1 MSAAVHT
8 SAPAAGKL
16 APGTTPLL
24 EVQGL
29 QAGYGD
35 VQVLWGVDLQVPAGQ
50 IACVVGSNGAGK
62 TTLLRTLSGMVKPR
76 AGQLRFAGQALAGA
90 SCEAILRAGIAHV
103 PEGRR
108 LFRGMSVRD
117 NLLIGAY
124 LRTDLKS
131 EVQQDLE
138 RVYSLF
144 PILKDRHKQDAS
156 TLSGGE
162 QQMCAIGRGLMS
174 RPTLLM
180 IDELSLGL
188 APRAVEKLSE
198 SLLEINRQGLTI
210 LLVEQD
216 VFTAFE
222 LARTGVVIETG
233 RVAFAGPSS
242 QLADDPRVRAAYM
255 GV

>member
-1 MSAAVHT
+1 MNDDSR
-8 SAPAAGKL
+8 
-16 APGTTPLL
+16 LL
-24 EVQGL
+24 QVSGL

-35 VQVLWGVDLQVPAGQ
+35 VQVLWGVDLSVRSGE

-62 TTLLRTLSGMVKPR
+62 TTLLRTISGLLAPI
-76 AGQLRFAGQALAGA
+76 AGSITFAERRIDGA
-90 SCEAILRAGIAHV
+90 SPEAVLRAGIAHV

-108 LFRGMSVRD
+108 LFRGLSVRD
-117 NLLIGAY
+117 NLLLGAY
-124 LRTDLKS
+124 LRNAPRGDI
-131 EVQQDLE
+131 QRDLE
-138 RVYSLF
+138 EIFELF
-144 PILKDRHKQDAS
+144 PILKQRANQDAS

-198 SLLEINRQGLTI
+198 SLLAINRRGLTI

-222 LARTGVVIETG
+222 LAQTAVVIETG
-233 RVAFAGPSS
+233 RAAFAGDART
-242 QLADDPRVRAAYM
+242 LEADPRVRQAYM
-255 GV
+255 GL